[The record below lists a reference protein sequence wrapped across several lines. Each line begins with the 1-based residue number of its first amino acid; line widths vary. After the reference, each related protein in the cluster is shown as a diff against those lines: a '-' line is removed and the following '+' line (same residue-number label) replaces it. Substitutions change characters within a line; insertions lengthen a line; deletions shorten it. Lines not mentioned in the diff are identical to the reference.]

1 MNGDS
6 GIDPPGP
13 WETGG
18 TILPP
23 NTGPTDPT
31 LPSAPL
37 TPTAGIQ
44 TVADRSGVPYSEPKV
59 DEHGRR
65 LGWRRFLQGVF
76 LGAVVGA
83 LVAAAVTVAFTG
95 DETSG
100 TLAAPIAESVTAP
113 AEVAPQPAAGT
124 GEQAQAGPQAG
135 PQARIALPFEVVD
148 IKAIVAKVEPAVV
161 KIEVTTSFGAGAGSG
176 FIISEEGDIV
186 TNAHVVNGAT
196 SIQVILDD
204 GSQHEARLLGADP
217 TRDLAVLN
225 IDGTGYPTVELGDSD
240 LLQVGDPVVAIGN
253 ALALRGGPTVTVGI
267 VSALDREVPTDTSR
281 LTNVIQTDAAINPGN
296 SGGPLLNSAGEVIG
310 INTAIAGNAE
320 GIGFAIE
327 INHARP
333 VIESLVEGVVPSRPL
348 LGVSVVDAATLT
360 PEQRSELGVDATEGA
375 VVIAV
380 APGEAAEKAGLE
392 PGDVIVEFNGV
403 PVGTADDLVAA
414 VRGATIGEEVDV
426 GFVRD
431 GERRD
436 VSLTLGEAI
445 GAGG

>member
-1 MNGDS
+1 MNS
-6 GIDPPGP
+6 EPGIGSPGP
-13 WETGG
+13 WEPGG

-23 NTGPTDPT
+23 GSGPATDVGT
-31 LPSAPL
+31 LAE
-37 TPTAGIQ
+37 
-44 TVADRSGVPYSEPKV
+44 RSGVPYSEPEV

-95 DETSG
+95 DEASTP
-100 TLAAPIAESVTAP
+100 LAAPVSESVTAP
-113 AEVAPQPAAGT
+113 AATNGQPAAAT
-124 GEQAQAGPQAG
+124 GGQTPAGAEAPAG
-135 PQARIALPFEVVD
+135 SQARIALPFEVVD
-148 IKAIVAKVEPAVV
+148 IKGIVAKVEPAVV

-196 SIQVILDD
+196 SIRVVLDD
-204 GSQHEARLLGADP
+204 GSQHDARLLGADP

-267 VSALDREVPTDTSR
+267 VSALNREVPTDTSR

-360 PEQRSELGVDATEGA
+360 PEQRTQLGVDATEGA
-375 VVIAV
+375 VVVAV
-380 APGEAAEKAGLE
+380 APGEAAEQAGLE

-403 PVGTADDLVAA
+403 PVGSADDLVAA
-414 VRGATIGEEVDV
+414 VRGATIGEEVNV
-426 GFVRD
+426 GFTRG
-431 GERRD
+431 GERQD
-436 VSLTLGEAI
+436 VALTLGEAV

>member
-1 MNGDS
+1 MNEGP

-23 NTGPTDPT
+23 GAGPATETIP
-31 LPSAPL
+31 A
-37 TPTAGIQ
+37 AEFR
-44 TVADRSGVPYSEPKV
+44 TVAERAGVPYSEPRV

-76 LGAVVGA
+76 LGAIVGA

-100 TLAAPIAESVTAP
+100 TALAPASESVSTP
-113 AEVAPQPAAGT
+113 ANATGQPAPPSGGQTQAG
-124 GEQAQAGPQAG
+124 AGPQAG
-135 PQARIALPFEVVD
+135 PEARIALPFELVD

-225 IDGTGYPTVELGDSD
+225 IDGSGYPTVELGDSD

-267 VSALDREVPTDTSR
+267 VSALNREVPTDTSR

-360 PEQRSELGVDATEGA
+360 PEQRSQFGVDATEGA
-375 VVIAV
+375 VVVAV
-380 APGEAAEKAGLE
+380 APGEAAEQAGLE
-392 PGDVIVEFNGV
+392 PGDVIVEFNGL
-403 PVGTADDLVAA
+403 PVGSADDLVAA
-414 VRGATIGEEVDV
+414 VRSATIGAEVSV
-426 GFVRD
+426 GFIRG
-431 GERRD
+431 GERQD
-436 VSLTLGEAI
+436 VSLTLGEAV